1 VERSRAGL
9 DRLQARRYLTTLD
22 FSARALVF
30 ARSLQ
35 RRTSMKITREQV
47 DYVALLGRLEL
58 EPEEKEKYMGQLD
71 DILKYMDMLAEVP
84 TDDVEPMAGPVELY
98 TPLRED
104 EVKPSLREQEALANA
119 PDRDGTSF
127 RVPKVIE

>member
-1 VERSRAGL
+1 
-9 DRLQARRYLTTLD
+9 
-22 FSARALVF
+22 
-30 ARSLQ
+30 
-35 RRTSMKITREQV
+35 MKITPEQV

-58 EPEEKEKYMGQLD
+58 THEEKQKYQAQLD
-71 DILKYMDMLAEVP
+71 DILKYMDMLEEVP

-104 EVKPSLREQEALANA
+104 VVRPSLSIEDALANA
-119 PDRDGTSF
+119 PARKGTSF